1 VRRALAVISVVVAL
15 LTGLGACGVN
25 TDHHSIN
32 AALVSGKPGFTP
44 ARITVSQRDKVVLK
58 VGNRTTAKHGFS
70 ILGYPVKETV
80 DPGKTTV
87 VRFTARRAGRF
98 EIYCQLHPKHQ
109 HALLVVK

>member
-1 VRRALAVISVVVAL
+1 VRRLAGVTALTATL
-15 LTGLGACGVN
+15 LTLGACGVD
-25 TDHHSIN
+25 TEHHSIN
-32 AALVSGKPGFTP
+32 AALVAGKPGFAP
-44 ARITVSQRDKVVLK
+44 SRITVTQRDKVVLR

-80 DPGKTTV
+80 DPGQTTV